1 MNSYRRFWSENV
13 QGPGCHIDPS
23 EVILPGCSCY
33 THSCQ
38 RESSSCLQ
46 TYGQTYDRLSPG
58 PEEILS
64 IVTAGLCLSVT
75 PCVAVVRSAGNRVV
89 QRGLGLRLC
98 VYPTEDRGLGA
109 PALEPISCGTFVCEY
124 AGKVLGFEEA
134 RRRTLAQG
142 PEDNNYIIAVR
153 EYAGQGPVN
162 VTFVDPIVVENVG
175 RFLNHSFQPNLF
187 MVPSMVFATPV
198 QKIHLKNSDPG
209 TEASGT
215 DTLQRKPYRC
225 GAQNC
230 AQFLPL
236 DISVLNN

>member
-1 MNSYRRFWSENV
+1 PENV
-13 QGPGCHIDPS
+13 QGPGRHIDPS

-33 THSCQ
+33 THSCL

-58 PEEILS
+58 PEEIQS

-89 QRGLGLRLC
+89 QRGLGFRLC
-98 VYPTEDRGLGA
+98 VYPTEDRGLGVR
-109 PALEPISCGTFVCEY
+109 ALEPISCGTFVCEY

-134 RRRTLAQG
+134 RRRKLAQG
-142 PEDNNYIIAVR
+142 PEDNNYILAVR

-162 VTFVDPIVVENVG
+162 ETFVDPIVVGNVG

-187 MVPSMVFATPV
+187 MVPV
-198 QKIHLKNSDPG
+198 QVYSLVPSLALFTGTSPLKTNV
-209 TEASGT
+209 T
-215 DTLQRKPYRC
+215 DTLQRKSYCC

-236 DISVLNN
+236 DIPVLNN